1 MVDATTFGVIVVCV
15 DLVERVF
22 GLDRVLFVVCTVVV
36 FVNWF
41 TLLRVSAAAA
51 IVEVVMTIVWR
62 NRTSLNT
69 SHEGNG

>member
-41 TLLRVSAAAA
+41 TLLRVSAVAA

>member
-22 GLDRVLFVVCTVVV
+22 GLVRVLFVVCTVVV